1 MDSHP
6 SSCLVRMMVPVRTS
20 RGGGGATSVLLRF
33 VVAATR
39 VCHFVFRSLPWSD
52 SSWCVSMVSDVVV
65 GWDLWLVVLVHVG
78 GRRDPSQPRWTSSS
92 VPVRLS
98 SLTMERTTTNPSDFD
113 RISTRTILRGHA
125 LSPLVQ
131 WDGFCPSKGGISHVS
146 QRTFLG
152 STPPPPP
159 PPLGFPFPRSKGDVF
174 PFPSGLSFDP
184 RRGRT
189 GPYDPTSGKRMD
201 HEIDPT
207 PTFTPTTVVVVVV
220 VGWTSG

>member
-1 MDSHP
+1 MRRP
-6 SSCLVRMMVPVRTS
+6 FTFVSSCPPHAS
-20 RGGGGATSVLLRF
+20 ATSSSALFHGAIRPG
-33 VVAATR
+33 A
-39 VCHFVFRSLPWSD
+39 CPWRPT
-52 SSWCVSMVSDVVV
+52 SSSV
-65 GWDLWLVVLVHVG
+65 GTCGGSSSSHVG

-98 SLTMERTTTNPSDFD
+98 SLAMERTTTNPSDFD

-152 STPPPPP
+152 STLSP

-189 GPYDPTSGKRMD
+189 GPLRPTSGKRID